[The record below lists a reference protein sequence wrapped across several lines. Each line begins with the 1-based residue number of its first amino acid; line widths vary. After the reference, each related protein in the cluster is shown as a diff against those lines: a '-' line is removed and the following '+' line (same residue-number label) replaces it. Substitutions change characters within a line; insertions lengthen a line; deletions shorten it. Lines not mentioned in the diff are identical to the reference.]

1 VARVY
6 DGRMYPRGLHACA
19 RGRGPLGIALAAVL
33 VLIATTAGAGAQ
45 PEQQHAGATLTP
57 RSLDPFAVKGSGFK
71 RRERVRVTVTPTS
84 AETGVTK
91 RVRARRDGSFSVTF
105 EGIQACDGLEGVAVG
120 RRGSRASFQFSALT
134 CPSF

>member
-1 VARVY
+1 
-6 DGRMYPRGLHACA
+6 M
-19 RGRGPLGIALAAVL
+19 
-33 VLIATTAGAGAQ
+33 
-45 PEQQHAGATLTP
+45 P

>member
-1 VARVY
+1 
-6 DGRMYPRGLHACA
+6 MYLRGLPA
-19 RGRGPLGIALAAVL
+19 ALAALLVL
-33 VLIATTAGAGAQ
+33 VGTGGSAGAQ
-45 PEQQHAGATLTP
+45 PARQHAGATLMP

-84 AETGVTK
+84 AEQGVTK

-105 EGIQACDGLEGVAVG
+105 RGIQACNGVAVG

-134 CPSF
+134 CPGF

>member
-6 DGRMYPRGLHACA
+6 DGRMYLRGLPA
-19 RGRGPLGIALAAVL
+19 ALAALLVL
-33 VLIATTAGAGAQ
+33 VAASGSAGAQ
-45 PEQQHAGATLTP
+45 PARQHAGATLMP

-84 AETGVTK
+84 AEQGVTK

-105 EGIQACDGLEGVAVG
+105 KGIQACDGVEGVAVG
-120 RRGSRASFQFSALT
+120 RRGSRALVQFSALT
-134 CPSF
+134 CPGF